1 MRQVE
6 NQIELLERSIDLQIN
21 QNFIELKNAIEALN
35 SSKENLILA
44 NEVYSISE
52 KKYKQG
58 LGSNLEVLDSNN
70 ALKTAQT
77 NYYNSYYQVVISK
90 INLEKTLGILN

>member
-1 MRQVE
+1 M
-6 NQIELLERSIDLQIN
+6 
-21 QNFIELKNAIEALN
+21 
-35 SSKENLILA
+35 A

-52 KKYKQG
+52 KKYKEG

>member
-1 MRQVE
+1 M
-6 NQIELLERSIDLQIN
+6 
-21 QNFIELKNAIEALN
+21 
-35 SSKENLILA
+35 A

-52 KKYKQG
+52 KKYKEG

-70 ALKTAQT
+70 ALKIAQT